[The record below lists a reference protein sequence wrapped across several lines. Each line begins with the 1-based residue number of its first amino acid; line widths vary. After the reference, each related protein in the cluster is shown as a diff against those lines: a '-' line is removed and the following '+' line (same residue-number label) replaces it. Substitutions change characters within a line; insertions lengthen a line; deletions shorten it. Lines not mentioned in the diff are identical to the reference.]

1 MAGMKVIITE
11 NILIEGKHI
20 EKGTVKALD
29 VETARLLIGSNRA
42 EEATEEA
49 LALLKQRQAEAAK
62 AAGKVAGK
70 AE

>member
-11 NILIEGKHI
+11 SILIEGKHV
-20 EKGTVKALD
+20 EKGEVKALD

-49 LALLKQRQAEAAK
+49 LEALKKRRAGAEK
-62 AAGKVAGK
+62 
-70 AE
+70 

>member
-11 NILIEGKHI
+11 NILIEGKHV
-20 EKGTVKALD
+20 EKGAVKALD

-49 LALLKQRQAEAAK
+49 LALLKQRQTEAAK
-62 AAGKVAGK
+62 AAGKAG
-70 AE
+70 